1 LEELDQK
8 LTRGLIGFLYGVMG
22 IPEADAEELACE
34 TLFTVS
40 SHIHTFQHGGRAKL
54 TTWIFEIAKNK
65 AIDFHRKQES
75 QPEEVALADG
85 FPHCAPAGACAGRN
99 APYLSWL
106 REQFAKM
113 EDSDRE
119 LLLWRAADIP
129 YEQIA
134 GWMGISEGTARTRY
148 SRLRAKLVAAGKTVE
163 M

>member
-1 LEELDQK
+1 
-8 LTRGLIGFLYGVMG
+8 MG

-40 SHIHTFQHGGRAKL
+40 SRIHTFQHGGRAKL

-85 FPHCAPAGACAGRN
+85 FPHCASAGACAGRN

-113 EDSDRE
+113 EESDRE

-134 GWMGISEGTARTRY
+134 GWMADVLRHPGGGQRRTRI
-148 SRLRAKLVAAGKTVE
+148 AAAVLSLCAE
-163 M
+163 YPLPS